1 MSRPGEQ
8 LPTLRPL
15 PPPRP
20 SARAPVG
27 FRPARAARSLSR
39 RPGPSGR
46 SLPVCICERPRTHAC
61 ANVGFFP
68 DAGGSRGCWSTPAL
82 APGSPPASP
91 RDLTRSPRLR
101 SGPRDADGLRGPGL
115 AFPASFPDAVQ
126 EDTGVPREV
135 WLLVLQVRSSLPAS
149 PASRNRPF
157 TPCVFLSAPPP
168 FTPSQDRN
176 RAGDG
181 RPDPV
186 LPTAGLTVSLY
197 PCHKAFNSILKRMQ
211 LLRLSF
217 LEGHFLIPSAECVTG
232 DGSVKIFFLGVCFVS
247 LLGLF
252 GGWVT
257 R

>member
-27 FRPARAARSLSR
+27 FRPAQAARSLSW

-68 DAGGSRGCWSTPAL
+68 DAGGTRGCWSTPAL

-91 RDLTRSPRLR
+91 RDLTRSPPAPLWPSGRRRPARAWTRL
-101 SGPRDADGLRGPGL
+101 PRRRPGGHRCPAGGL
-115 AFPASFPDAVQ
+115 ASRSAGTLVPA
-126 EDTGVPREV
+126 GVPR
-135 WLLVLQVRSSLPAS
+135 LVKSSFYS
-149 PASRNRPF
+149 V
-157 TPCVFLSAPPP
+157 CLSLSLAP
-168 FTPSQDRN
+168 FTPSRDRN

-186 LPTAGLTVSLY
+186 LRTAGLTVSLY